1 MTGSHGGLLGG
12 RPDTALKAAA
22 LAALFND
29 AGIGI
34 DEAGV
39 TRLPALDSRGIAAG
53 TVAASSARIGDARST
68 YEDGILTRVNQRA
81 AAHGIAPGYDRP
93 TICRDRPPSCGK
105 DREKRMTDSAYSSNR
120 PSGRMNGGR
129 ALAEMLRLAEVGP
142 MFGMG
147 GFQLLPFYDALA
159 QLGMRHFL
167 INDERCGA
175 FAADAY
181 ARVTNRPGV
190 CDGTLGPGATNLVTG
205 LIESLNAG
213 VPVIALAG
221 DTNRAHSWKNM
232 TQECRQTEILRP
244 AVKELIRVEMTSR
257 VPELLRRAFAVAT
270 SGRPGPV
277 LLDVPED
284 VCHGEHDFTAE
295 DFAIDPATL
304 SVPARRIRPDRADI
318 SRAAALI
325 AHAKRPLLL
334 VGGGIH
340 LSAGYDALLGFAE
353 AQSIP
358 VAHTMSGKGGIAC
371 THPLSVGLFG
381 RYSRIANELIEAS
394 DCLVVVGCKLGEI
407 ATKRYALPPETIPL
421 IHLDIVAEEIG
432 RCRTADVALW
442 GDARAGLEDLAE
454 ALAGEARRARAARA
468 DYVGEIPSRMASW
481 RDEAAARL
489 RSEERPIHMARLCTE
504 LNKALPADSILVADG
519 GFAGHWTGLLYD
531 TKSPGRHFI
540 PDRGLASIGY
550 GLPGGIGAALAAP
563 SSPVVA
569 ITGDGGFNMMLGELE
584 TARRAGIGLTIVVVN
599 NAASGYVKALQHA
612 IFRGRYQS
620 SDLVEMD
627 YAAIARAMGC
637 NGIRI
642 EDPDLLG
649 EALHTGLAER
659 TRPTVLDVVVTRD
672 PARMLPA
679 VDNRTVEIK
688 QGDRVA

>member
-1 MTGSHGGLLGG
+1 
-12 RPDTALKAAA
+12 
-22 LAALFND
+22 
-29 AGIGI
+29 
-34 DEAGV
+34 
-39 TRLPALDSRGIAAG
+39 
-53 TVAASSARIGDARST
+53 
-68 YEDGILTRVNQRA
+68 
-81 AAHGIAPGYDRP
+81 
-93 TICRDRPPSCGK
+93 
-105 DREKRMTDSAYSSNR
+105 MTDAAPVSNR

-213 VPVIALAG
+213 VPIIALAG

-232 TQECRQTEILRP
+232 TQECRQAEILRP

-284 VCHGEHDFTAE
+284 VCHGEHDFAPE
-295 DFAIDPATL
+295 DFAIDPSTL
-304 SVPARRIRPDRADI
+304 SVPARRIRPDRAEVA
-318 SRAAALI
+318 RAAALI
-325 AHAKRPLLL
+325 ARAKRPLLL

-340 LSAGYDALLGFAE
+340 LSVGYDALLGFAE
-353 AQSIP
+353 TQSIP

-407 ATKRYALPPETIPL
+407 ATKRYALPPESIPL

-454 ALAGEARRARAARA
+454 ALAGEAKSARATRA
-468 DYVGEIPSRMASW
+468 DYVAEIPSRMASW

-489 RSEERPIHMARLCTE
+489 HSEERPIHMARLCSE
-504 LNKALPADSILVADG
+504 LNKALPVDSILVADG

-563 SSPVVA
+563 STPVAA

-584 TARRAGIGLTIVVVN
+584 TARRAGVGLTIVVVN

-612 IFRGRYQS
+612 MFRGRYQS

-637 NGIRI
+637 NGIRV
-642 EDPDLLG
+642 EDPDRLAA
-649 EALHTGLAER
+649 ALREGLAER
-659 TRPTVLDVVVTRD
+659 ARPTVLDIVVTRD
-672 PARMLPA
+672 PSRMLPA

>member
-1 MTGSHGGLLGG
+1 MS
-12 RPDTALKAAA
+12 
-22 LAALFND
+22 
-29 AGIGI
+29 
-34 DEAGV
+34 
-39 TRLPALDSRGIAAG
+39 IA
-53 TVAASSARIGDARST
+53 D
-68 YEDGILTRVNQRA
+68 RA
-81 AAHGIAPGYDRP
+81 
-93 TICRDRPPSCGK
+93 
-105 DREKRMTDSAYSSNR
+105 SNR
-120 PSGRMNGGR
+120 PAGRMNGGR

-159 QLGMRHFL
+159 QLGMQHFL

-213 VPVIALAG
+213 TPIIALAG

-232 TQECRQTEILRP
+232 TQECRQAEILRP
-244 AVKELIRVEMTSR
+244 AVKELIRVELTSR
-257 VPELLRRAFAVAT
+257 IPELLRRAFTVAT

-284 VCHGEHDFTAE
+284 VCHGEHDFAPE
-295 DFAIDPATL
+295 DFTIDPATL
-304 SVPARRIRPDRADI
+304 SVPARRIRPDRADV
-318 SRAAALI
+318 SHAAALI
-325 AHAKRPLLL
+325 ARAKRPLIL

-340 LSAGYDALLGFAE
+340 LSAGHEALLALAE

-371 THPLSVGLFG
+371 THSLSVGLFG
-381 RYSRIANELIEAS
+381 RYSRIANELIDAS
-394 DCLVVVGCKLGEI
+394 DCLLVVGCKLGEI
-407 ATKRYALPPETIPL
+407 ATKRYALPPVSIPL
-421 IHLDIVAEEIG
+421 IHLDILAEEIG
-432 RCRTADVALW
+432 RCRQATVALW
-442 GDARAGLEDLAE
+442 GDAKAGLEDLSE
-454 ALAGEARRARAARA
+454 ALADEAKRVRTARAE
-468 DYVGEIPSRMASW
+468 YVGEIPSRMVAW
-481 RDEAAARL
+481 REEAASRL
-489 RSEERPIHMARLCTE
+489 NSGERPIHMARLCRE
-504 LNKALPADSILVADG
+504 LNSALPADSILVADG

-531 TKSPGRHFI
+531 TKSSGRHFI

-550 GLPGGIGAALAAP
+550 GLPGGIGSALAAP
-563 SSPVVA
+563 ATPVVA

-584 TARRAGIGLTIVVVN
+584 TARRAGTGLTIVVVN

-612 IFRGRYQS
+612 MFRGRYQS

-642 EDPDLLG
+642 EDPDRLS
-649 EALHTGLAER
+649 EALRTGLAER

>member
-1 MTGSHGGLLGG
+1 
-12 RPDTALKAAA
+12 
-22 LAALFND
+22 
-29 AGIGI
+29 
-34 DEAGV
+34 
-39 TRLPALDSRGIAAG
+39 
-53 TVAASSARIGDARST
+53 
-68 YEDGILTRVNQRA
+68 
-81 AAHGIAPGYDRP
+81 
-93 TICRDRPPSCGK
+93 
-105 DREKRMTDSAYSSNR
+105 
-120 PSGRMNGGR
+120 MNGGR

-213 VPVIALAG
+213 VPIIALAG
-221 DTNRAHSWKNM
+221 DTNRVHSWKNM

-244 AVKELIRVEMTSR
+244 AVKELMRVEMTSR

-295 DFAIDPATL
+295 DFAIDPSTL
-304 SVPARRIRPDRADI
+304 SVPARRIRPDRADVA
-318 SRAAALI
+318 RAAALI
-325 AHAKRPLLL
+325 ARAERPLLL

-340 LSAGYDALLGFAE
+340 LSVGYDALLGFAE

-358 VAHTMSGKGGIAC
+358 VAHTMSGKGGIPC

-407 ATKRYALPPETIPL
+407 ATKRYVLPPETIPL

-432 RCRTADVALW
+432 RCRAADVALW
-442 GDARAGLEDLAE
+442 GDARAGLEDITE
-454 ALAGEARRARAARA
+454 ALADETRRARAARA
-468 DYVGEIPSRMASW
+468 DYVAEIPSRMASW
-481 RDEAAARL
+481 RDDAAERL
-489 RSEERPIHMARLCTE
+489 NSEERPIHMARLCTE
-504 LNKALPADSILVADG
+504 LNNALPAESILVADG

-563 SSPVVA
+563 STPVVA

-637 NGIRI
+637 NGIRV
-642 EDPDLLG
+642 EDPERLG
-649 EALHTGLAER
+649 EALRTGLGER

>member
-1 MTGSHGGLLGG
+1 MT
-12 RPDTALKAAA
+12 
-22 LAALFND
+22 N
-29 AGIGI
+29 
-34 DEAGV
+34 
-39 TRLPALDSRGIAAG
+39 PAP
-53 TVAASSARIGDARST
+53 V
-68 YEDGILTRVNQRA
+68 
-81 AAHGIAPGYDRP
+81 
-93 TICRDRPPSCGK
+93 
-105 DREKRMTDSAYSSNR
+105 SNR

-147 GFQLLPFYDALA
+147 GCQLLPFYDALA

-213 VPVIALAG
+213 VPIIALAG

-232 TQECRQTEILRP
+232 TQECRQAEILRP

-270 SGRPGPV
+270 SGRAGPV

-284 VCHGEHDFTAE
+284 VCHGEHDFTPE
-295 DFAIDPATL
+295 DFAIDPSTL
-304 SVPARRIRPDRADI
+304 RVPARRVRPDRADI
-318 SRAAALI
+318 ARAAALI
-325 AHAKRPLLL
+325 ARAERPFLL

-340 LSAGYDALLGFAE
+340 LSAACQALLAFAE

-407 ATKRYALPPETIPL
+407 ATKRYALPPERIPL
-421 IHLDIVAEEIG
+421 IHLDILAEEIG
-432 RCRTADVALW
+432 RCKAADVALW
-442 GDARAGLEDLAE
+442 GDARAGLEDLTD
-454 ALAGEARRARAARA
+454 ALADDAKRARAARI
-468 DYVGEIPSRMASW
+468 DYLDEIPSRMASW

-489 RSEERPIHMARLCTE
+489 DSAERPIHMARLCSE

-531 TKSPGRHFI
+531 AKSPGRHFI

-550 GLPGGIGAALAAP
+550 GLPGGIGAALAQPAA
-563 SSPVVA
+563 PVVA

-637 NGIRI
+637 NGIRV
-642 EDPDLLG
+642 EDPDRLG
-649 EALHTGLAER
+649 EALRTGLAER
-659 TRPTVLDVVVTRD
+659 MRPTVLDVVVTRD